1 MNSDRENDA
10 DAMIQF
16 GGEWLP
22 ACDARERIDTANAA
36 IDAIDRFNNAF
47 PRLATASTREVV
59 PLVRQ
64 RLSGIKLRLRYPGE
78 LQDLAQLASDLL
90 HSLSPEHVLESL
102 AERRGEQ
109 LDITQLI
116 QLTGEQPYLLA
127 LRREAAELDQN
138 RVSPEQTAQLWN
150 ELARPAPGGGRWN
163 ARQVIALQPGRADAA
178 DAAQPSR

>member
-1 MNSDRENDA
+1 MSSDQENDA
-10 DAMIQF
+10 EAMIQF

-22 ACDARERIDTANAA
+22 ACDARRRIDTANAA
-36 IDAIDRFNNAF
+36 ADAIDRFNNAF
-47 PRLATASTREVV
+47 PLLATASTREVV

-64 RLSGIKLRLRYPGE
+64 RLSGIRLRLRYPGQQ
-78 LQDLAQLASDLL
+78 QDLARLAADLL
-90 HSLSPEHVLESL
+90 NSLSPEHVLESL

-138 RVSPEQTAQLWN
+138 RVSPEQAAQLWN
-150 ELARPAPGGGRWN
+150 DLARPAPGGGRWN
-163 ARQVIALQPGRADAA
+163 ASQVIALQSAAA
-178 DAAQPSR
+178 DATDTAESAR